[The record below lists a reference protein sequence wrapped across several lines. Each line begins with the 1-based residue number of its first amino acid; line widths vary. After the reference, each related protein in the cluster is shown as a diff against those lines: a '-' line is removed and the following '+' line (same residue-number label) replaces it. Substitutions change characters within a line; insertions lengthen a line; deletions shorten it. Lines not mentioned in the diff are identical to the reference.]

1 MLVFNPQLGL
11 LLKEVISFQLNQLG
25 LAGETIHRS
34 LLRSVCSS
42 SSLFLQSSLRCSS
55 TWTCESVRKLRRIL
69 KQTQG
74 SLQPRNRHFHLYRPP
89 QSSLACQC
97 TPSSAHSHNDPSYA
111 FTDRA
116 ATSFTHHSNST
127 HSCSDHDQSCD
138 ARTHTNG
145 ISTFSSC
152 IATI

>member
-55 TWTCESVRKLRRIL
+55 TWTCESVRKSRRIL

-89 QSSLACQC
+89 QSPNHLHLPCLSMY
-97 TPSSAHSHNDPSYA
+97 PKFSP
-111 FTDRA
+111 
-116 ATSFTHHSNST
+116 
-127 HSCSDHDQSCD
+127 QSQRPLLCLH
-138 ARTHTNG
+138 RLCLNFLRQPFKLNTLRQ
-145 ISTFSSC
+145 
-152 IATI
+152 